1 MEYRSKFSYIL
12 DFIFKSISIFVI
24 SFIWIRFFEHNIF
37 LIFLYSSIITII
49 LVTISTI
56 RTIKKCKKNNLTKLE
71 YEKKENSIYQ
81 LNFYSQAQIL
91 ILFSSLF
98 NSTYEVNKKND
109 YLILK
114 KGDEKIGVFI
124 NFNFN
129 VIDAFYIKSI
139 MNKIN
144 LNKFEKVFI
153 YSNDFTKECKELCS
167 SINNV
172 RFFCKNS
179 DESFKLMKDN
189 NIFPINKVE
198 KQTHKKKN
206 FNNFCSVLFN
216 KSKTKTYFLTGLI
229 FLISSIFMRYNIYYL
244 VFTTLMFLLSL
255 YSYFNKRFNKKDI
268 SV

>member
-24 SFIWIRFFEHNIF
+24 SFIWVRFFEHNMF

-49 LVTISTI
+49 LVTLSTI

-81 LNFYSQAQIL
+81 LNFYSQTQIL
-91 ILFSSLF
+91 TFFSSLL
-98 NSTYEVNKKND
+98 NSTYEVCKKND

-114 KGDEKIGVFI
+114 NKNEKIGVFI

-144 LNKFEKVFI
+144 LNKFQKVYI
-153 YSNDFTKECKELCS
+153 YSNDFTKECKDLCS

-172 RFFCKNS
+172 KINCKNAN
-179 DESFKLMKDN
+179 DTFKLMKEN
-189 NIFPINKVE
+189 NIFPLNKVE

-206 FNNFCSVLFN
+206 INQFFSALFN
-216 KSKTKTYFLTGLI
+216 KSKTKAYFFTGLI

-255 YSYFNKRFNKKDI
+255 YSYFNKRFNKIDI

>member
-12 DFIFKSISIFVI
+12 DFIFKSVSVFVI
-24 SFIWIRFFEHNIF
+24 SFIWIRFFEHNIT
-37 LIFLYSSIITII
+37 LIFIYSSIIT
-49 LVTISTI
+49 LVVITLSTI
-56 RTIKKCKKNNLTKLE
+56 RTIKKCKNENLSKLDF
-71 YEKKENSIYQ
+71 EKKENSIYQ

-91 ILFSSLF
+91 TFFSSLL

-114 KGDEKIGVFI
+114 KEDEKIGVFL

-129 VIDAFYIKSI
+129 NTDAIFIKNI

-153 YSNDFTKECKELCS
+153 YSNDYTKECKELCS
-167 SINNV
+167 SISNV
-172 RFFCKNS
+172 KFSCKNS
-179 DESFKLMKDN
+179 DEVFKLMKQN
-189 NIFPINKVE
+189 NIFPKDKVQ
-198 KQTHKKKN
+198 KQKPKKKN

-216 KSKTKTYFLTGLI
+216 KSKTKTYFFTGLI

-244 VFTTLMFLLSL
+244 IFTTLMFFLSM
-255 YSYFNKRFNKKDI
+255 YSYFNKRFNKKET
-268 SV
+268 